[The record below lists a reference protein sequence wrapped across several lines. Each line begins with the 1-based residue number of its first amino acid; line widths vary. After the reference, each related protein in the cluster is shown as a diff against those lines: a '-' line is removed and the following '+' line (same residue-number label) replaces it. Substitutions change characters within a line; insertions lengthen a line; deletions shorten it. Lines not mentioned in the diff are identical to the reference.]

1 MAKGSLIIVA
11 NEEAKQTLVEL
22 ARPTVDVSVRGTI
35 VQEGGQS
42 VLVVDSIESQRHTNI
57 PIVASAATRQKLSE
71 IANSKSGQ
79 EVSLEGRIADVEG
92 GSALILD
99 EVATVTSLPIVASEG
114 AQQLLAELASNGDAG
129 EEITVRAKV
138 SGKGDR
144 RVLLLESQ

>member
-11 NEEAKQTLVEL
+11 NEEAKQTLAEL

>member
-35 VQEGGQS
+35 VQAGGQS
-42 VLVVDSIESQRHTNI
+42 LRAVESVESQKHTSI
-57 PIVASAATRQKLSE
+57 PIGASAATRQKLSE
-71 IANSKSGQ
+71 IASAKSGQ
-79 EVSLEGRIADVEG
+79 EVSLDGRIADVEG

-114 AQQLLAELASNGDAG
+114 AQQLLADLASNGNAG

-144 RVLLLESQ
+144 RVLLIESR